1 MACNIIKAV
10 WKLKLTPQQKLVL
23 LAYADHASEDGSD
36 AFPGLNRV
44 SEMTGFHRNT
54 VRKYIKELIVL
65 GHMGVQEQ
73 RPGRSTIYRLTCTP
87 QSGGVASEP
96 LHPRVDDT
104 PTPQSGYPKSSTPTP
119 QSVQPGVHSRVDDTP
134 TPQSVHEPLSNHQ
147 FNHYADGKEPS
158 HQERFGALVDA
169 LGIKPLT
176 KPDKS
181 LYGKVVKA
189 FTEAGLNITVYRDYV
204 AHVQSLARKGKWKFS
219 VPSLISNNRL
229 SEYMANPPPPEDDK
243 WVIIDGRRLLKVPT
257 VDIETEGFYLDVL
270 ANTPERKNA

>member
-96 LHPRVDDT
+96 LHP
-104 PTPQSGYPKSSTPTP
+104 
-119 QSVQPGVHSRVDDTP
+119 RVDDTP